1 MTGEMVEFAAWS
13 AAEPVEPAELAGLAV
28 GHHVVLALVVEPAG
42 LAAIAGPAGLA
53 TVAEPPAEPAE
64 VEPAEVE
71 PAA

>member
-13 AAEPVEPAELAGLAV
+13 AAEPAELAGLAV

-64 VEPAEVE
+64 VEPA
-71 PAA
+71 A